1 MGAPKSDVEA
11 AEQPAAESLLDA
23 FKTIS
28 AAERRKHATVL
39 NYWLSIRG
47 DKEFPPLHDL
57 DPLQLSDAGPN
68 SILLELISGGHD
80 AQVRH
85 LGEAVR
91 VEGKVD
97 RIIDAPAPSLLAC
110 IAKKLPIVAISRDF
124 LAFED
129 EYETAEG
136 KTHCWVTLLPL
147 SAGGAWVDYVYA
159 LATFEGGAA
168 KVSKPKAKGK
178 EPEPEAET
186 AEDPI
191 EEVPPAPVTAEDL
204 AEDAEEPAPEI
215 AEEHVPED
223 VQEPVEAAATE
234 AQEPSEEAAREPEA
248 QEPADETAEDPTSE
262 LSARAKPGF
271 SKLLD
276 NLAGLTGF
284 YGHGYTVESGVALDH
299 PLEPEPTSDQPF
311 EDEPIAGQPVTE
323 EPAVIEESVAEEPI
337 EQPSAADTEPTVE
350 ERTPVEEIE
359 EPAAEAMQ
367 SADVQPEAEEPLEL
381 ATEPAASQAE
391 DPALVAPEGPLKNK
405 LADVRA
411 KADEARAAKLRANA
425 ALYDG
430 LSAAYDFAL
439 DAEDAPEEYLRLV
452 EAEGLKIQLRS
463 PMRPVVKLAFNGMCD
478 DATIR
483 QLEAVLAWALDNE
496 LPRGSLV
503 EQIEAAGGIGPILT
517 GDTTAA

>member
-1 MGAPKSDVEA
+1 MGAPKSDIEA
-11 AEQPAAESLLDA
+11 VEQPAAETLLDA

-28 AAERRKHATVL
+28 AAERRMHASVL
-39 NYWLSIRG
+39 NYWMSIRG

-57 DPLQLSDAGPN
+57 DPLELSDAGPN

-80 AQVRH
+80 AEVRH

-91 VEGKVD
+91 FDGKVD

-110 IAKKLPIVAISRDF
+110 IAKKLPLVAISRDF

-136 KTHCWVTLLPL
+136 KTRCWVTLLPL

-159 LATFEGGAA
+159 LATFDGASA
-168 KVSKPKAKGK
+168 KGAKAKPKGK
-178 EPEPEAET
+178 EPEPDGIADPAEKIDVEPESAALPVEEAEAAEPETVEHPVEEAEAAEPET
-186 AEDPI
+186 A
-191 EEVPPAPVTAEDL
+191 
-204 AEDAEEPAPEI
+204 
-215 AEEHVPED
+215 ED
-223 VQEPVEAAATE
+223 VQEPEQSAVTE
-234 AQEPSEEAAREPEA
+234 AEEPAGEPVEPEDPRTLL
-248 QEPADETAEDPTSE
+248 ESAEDQAPDS
-262 LSARAKPGF
+262 SAHAKPGF

-284 YGHGYTVESGVALDH
+284 YGHGYSVESGV
-299 PLEPEPTSDQPF
+299 TSDLPAAEEEPVMEQPAA
-311 EDEPIAGQPVTE
+311 EEPVAPAPATE
-323 EPAVIEESVAEEPI
+323 EPASHDPATESAEP
-337 EQPSAADTEPTVE
+337 PATA
-350 ERTPVEEIE
+350 EEIE
-359 EPAAEAMQ
+359 EFVAEAAP
-367 SADVQPEAEEPLEL
+367 SAEEPTAAEEPLEL
-381 ATEPAASQAE
+381 TAEPPVTAKAE
-391 DPALVAPEGPLKNK
+391 DPAQVAPEGPLKNK
-405 LADVRA
+405 LSDVRA
-411 KADEARAAKLRANA
+411 KADEARAAKLRANS

-478 DATIR
+478 DSTIR

-496 LPRGSLV
+496 LPRGSLA
-503 EQIEAAGGIGPILT
+503 EQIEAAGGIGPILS
-517 GDTTAA
+517 GDAKAA

>member
-1 MGAPKSDVEA
+1 MGAPKSEIEA
-11 AEQPAAESLLDA
+11 ADQPAAESLLDA
-23 FKTIS
+23 FKSIS
-28 AAERRKHATVL
+28 AAERRKHASVL

-57 DPLQLSDAGPN
+57 DPLELTDAGPN

-80 AQVRH
+80 AEVRH

-91 VEGKVD
+91 FEGKVD
-97 RIIDAPAPSLLAC
+97 RIIDAPTPSLLAC

-136 KTHCWVTLLPL
+136 KTHCWVTMLPL

-159 LATFEGGAA
+159 LATFDSDSVKASKA
-168 KVSKPKAKGK
+168 KSKGK
-178 EPEPEAET
+178 ESEAE
-186 AEDPI
+186 AE
-191 EEVPPAPVTAEDL
+191 A
-204 AEDAEEPAPEI
+204 EPAPET
-215 AEEHVPED
+215 ADDCVSE
-223 VQEPVEAAATE
+223 VQEP
-234 AQEPSEEAAREPEA
+234 QP
-248 QEPADETAEDPTSE
+248 ETAEEPVEEPVVEEEPAEAIAPEAKEPVAEAPAETDNDQPPLETAEEQAPDPT
-262 LSARAKPGF
+262 ARNKPGF

-284 YGHGYTVESGVALDH
+284 YGHGYTVESGA
-299 PLEPEPTSDQPF
+299 PSDR
-311 EDEPIAGQPVTE
+311 PVE
-323 EPAVIEESVAEEPI
+323 EESVAEE
-337 EQPSAADTEPTVE
+337 QAAEPPVAEPVAE
-350 ERTPVEEIE
+350 EPEPAPEPEPVSYEPEKVVE
-359 EPAAEAMQ
+359 EPAEPEVVEEPVAEALPAAEEP
-367 SADVQPEAEEPLEL
+367 SVAEEPLEL
-381 ATEPAASQAE
+381 TAPPPTVQIEDTAPVAS
-391 DPALVAPEGPLKNK
+391 EGPLKNK

-411 KADEARAAKLRANA
+411 KADEARAAKLRANT

-496 LPRGSLV
+496 LPRGSLA
-503 EQIEAAGGIGPILT
+503 EQIDAAGGIGPILS
-517 GDTTAA
+517 GDVKAA

>member
-1 MGAPKSDVEA
+1 MGAPKSEIEA

-23 FKTIS
+23 FKSIS
-28 AAERRKHATVL
+28 AAERRKHASVL

-57 DPLQLSDAGPN
+57 DPLELTDAGPN

-80 AQVRH
+80 AEIRH

-91 VEGKVD
+91 FEGKVD
-97 RIIDAPAPSLLAC
+97 RIIDAPTPSMLAC

-159 LATFEGGAA
+159 LATFESDAVKA
-168 KVSKPKAKGK
+168 SKAKSK
-178 EPEPEAET
+178 EKESEPEPEAADDPVSEVQEPEPEAVEEPETVEEPVAQEEPVEVIAPEAEEPVDEAPAPTNNDEPPPET
-186 AEDPI
+186 AE
-191 EEVPPAPVTAEDL
+191 EQAPDS
-204 AEDAEEPAPEI
+204 
-215 AEEHVPED
+215 
-223 VQEPVEAAATE
+223 AT
-234 AQEPSEEAAREPEA
+234 RN
-248 QEPADETAEDPTSE
+248 
-262 LSARAKPGF
+262 KPGF

-284 YGHGYTVESGVALDH
+284 YGHGYTVESGTPSDRPVEEEPVVEERSAE
-299 PLEPEPTSDQPF
+299 PPAAEPAAEEPETAVEPEPVSY
-311 EDEPIAGQPVTE
+311 EPEKVVE
-323 EPAVIEESVAEEPI
+323 EPAHAKAIEEPVADDLPAVAEEPSI
-337 EQPSAADTEPTVE
+337 
-350 ERTPVEEIE
+350 
-359 EPAAEAMQ
+359 
-367 SADVQPEAEEPLEL
+367 AEEPLEL
-381 ATEPAASQAE
+381 
-391 DPALVAPEGPLKNK
+391 VAPPATVSIEDTAPVASEGSLKNK
-405 LADVRA
+405 LTDVRA

-496 LPRGSLV
+496 LPRGSLA
-503 EQIEAAGGIGPILT
+503 EQIEAAGGIGPILS
-517 GDTTAA
+517 GDAKAA

>member
-1 MGAPKSDVEA
+1 MGAPKTDIEA

-23 FKTIS
+23 FKSIS
-28 AAERRKHATVL
+28 AAERRKHASVL

-57 DPLQLSDAGPN
+57 DPLELTDAGPN

-80 AQVRH
+80 AEVRH

-91 VEGKVD
+91 FEGKVD
-97 RIIDAPAPSLLAC
+97 RIIDAPSPSMLAC

-159 LATFEGGAA
+159 LATFDSDAA
-168 KVSKPKAKGK
+168 KASKAKPKANESEAEPEPEIETVEEAVLGVQESEAEAVEESVLEVQ
-178 EPEPEAET
+178 EPEPEAV
-186 AEDPI
+186 
-191 EEVPPAPVTAEDL
+191 EELV
-204 AEDAEEPAPEI
+204 AEE
-215 AEEHVPED
+215 
-223 VQEPVEAAATE
+223 EPVEAVDEAPAATDNE
-234 AQEPSEEAAREPEA
+234 EPPL
-248 QEPADETAEDPTSE
+248 ETAEEDAPE
-262 LSARAKPGF
+262 SATRAKPGF

-284 YGHGYTVESGVALDH
+284 YGHGYTVESGPPTDLPVA
-299 PLEPEPTSDQPF
+299 
-311 EDEPIAGQPVTE
+311 EDSVTE
-323 EPAVIEESVAEEPI
+323 EPIMEEQAAEPPAAE
-337 EQPSAADTEPTVE
+337 SAADEPEGAVEPELVSYEPEKLVE
-350 ERTPVEEIE
+350 EPDEAEAIE
-359 EPAAEAMQ
+359 EPAAEVFPA
-367 SADVQPEAEEPLEL
+367 AEEPVAAEEPLEL
-381 ATEPAASQAE
+381 VEPPPVTAPIEDTAPVAS
-391 DPALVAPEGPLKNK
+391 EGPLKNK

-496 LPRGSLV
+496 LPRGSLG
-503 EQIEAAGGIGPILT
+503 EQIEAAGGIGPIIS
-517 GDTTAA
+517 GDSKAA

>member
-1 MGAPKSDVEA
+1 MGAPKSEIEA

-23 FKTIS
+23 FKSIS
-28 AAERRKHATVL
+28 AAERRKHASVL

-57 DPLQLSDAGPN
+57 DPLELTDAGPN

-80 AQVRH
+80 AEVRH

-91 VEGKVD
+91 FEGKVD
-97 RIIDAPAPSLLAC
+97 RIIDAPTPSMLAC

-159 LATFEGGAA
+159 LATFESDAVKA
-168 KVSKPKAKGK
+168 SKAKSK
-178 EPEPEAET
+178 EKESEPEPEAADDPVSEVQEPEPEAVEEPETVEEPVAQEEPVEVIAPEAEEPVDEAPAPTNNDEPPPET
-186 AEDPI
+186 AE
-191 EEVPPAPVTAEDL
+191 EQAPDS
-204 AEDAEEPAPEI
+204 
-215 AEEHVPED
+215 
-223 VQEPVEAAATE
+223 AT
-234 AQEPSEEAAREPEA
+234 RN
-248 QEPADETAEDPTSE
+248 
-262 LSARAKPGF
+262 KPGF

-284 YGHGYTVESGVALDH
+284 YGHGYTVESGTPSDRPVEEEPVVEERSAE
-299 PLEPEPTSDQPF
+299 PPAAEPAAEEPETAVEPEPVSY
-311 EDEPIAGQPVTE
+311 EPEKVVE
-323 EPAVIEESVAEEPI
+323 EPAHAKAIEEPVADDLPAVAEEPSI
-337 EQPSAADTEPTVE
+337 
-350 ERTPVEEIE
+350 
-359 EPAAEAMQ
+359 
-367 SADVQPEAEEPLEL
+367 AEEPLEL
-381 ATEPAASQAE
+381 
-391 DPALVAPEGPLKNK
+391 VAPPATVSIEDTAPVASEGSLKNK
-405 LADVRA
+405 LTDVRA

-496 LPRGSLV
+496 LPRGSLA
-503 EQIEAAGGIGPILT
+503 EQIEAAGGIGPILS
-517 GDTTAA
+517 GDAKAA

>member
-1 MGAPKSDVEA
+1 MGAPKSDIEA
-11 AEQPAAESLLDA
+11 AEQPAAETLLDA

-28 AAERRKHATVL
+28 AAERRMHASVL
-39 NYWLSIRG
+39 NYWLSIKG

-57 DPLQLSDAGPN
+57 DPLELSDAGPN

-80 AQVRH
+80 AEVRH

-91 VEGKVD
+91 FEGKVE
-97 RIIDAPAPSLLAC
+97 RVMDAPAPSMLAC
-110 IAKKLPIVAISRDF
+110 IAKKLPLVAISRDF

-136 KTHCWVTLLPL
+136 KTRCWVTLLPL

-159 LATFEGGAA
+159 LATFDSPAA
-168 KVSKPKAKGK
+168 KGSKPKPKAK
-178 EPEPEAET
+178 EPEVEAGEELVSAAEEADAET
-186 AEDPI
+186 AAEPVQDPQSIELHKDEDPI
-191 EEVPPAPVTAEDL
+191 EAAQQ
-204 AEDAEEPAPEI
+204 AEEVAAPEHEELPEAAH
-215 AEEHVPED
+215 AEERGDDAGPET
-223 VQEPVEAAATE
+223 VEDSSESAT
-234 AQEPSEEAAREPEA
+234 
-248 QEPADETAEDPTSE
+248 
-262 LSARAKPGF
+262 RAKPGF

-284 YGHGYTVESGVALDH
+284 YGHGYTVEPGGTPDRAA
-299 PLEPEPTSDQPF
+299 E
-311 EDEPIAGQPVTE
+311 EDSAAKRPVSEGQPV
-323 EPAVIEESVAEEPI
+323 EEPI
-337 EQPSAADTEPTVE
+337 VDESAAGEPSEDAVAEPAENPLQETSEDIEEVVADAAMPSAEQPAAPD
-350 ERTPVEEIE
+350 
-359 EPAAEAMQ
+359 
-367 SADVQPEAEEPLEL
+367 EPLEL
-381 ATEPAASQAE
+381 TAEPPAEEPAENPAPVAS
-391 DPALVAPEGPLKNK
+391 EGPLKNK

-439 DAEDAPEEYLRLV
+439 DAENAPEEYLRLV

-478 DATIR
+478 DSTIR

-496 LPRGSLV
+496 LPRGSLAD
-503 EQIEAAGGIGPILT
+503 QIEAAGGIGPILS
-517 GDTTAA
+517 GDAKAA

>member
-1 MGAPKSDVEA
+1 MGAPKSDIEA
-11 AEQPAAESLLDA
+11 AEQPAAETLLDA

-28 AAERRKHATVL
+28 AAERRMHASVL

-57 DPLQLSDAGPN
+57 DPLELSDAGPN
-68 SILLELISGGHD
+68 SILFELISGGHD
-80 AQVRH
+80 AEVRH

-91 VEGKVD
+91 FEGKVD
-97 RIIDAPAPSLLAC
+97 RIIDAPTPSILAC
-110 IAKKLPIVAISRDF
+110 IAKKLPLVAISRDF

-136 KTHCWVTLLPL
+136 KTRCWVTLLPL

-159 LATFEGGAA
+159 LATFDGDAVKA
-168 KVSKPKAKGK
+168 SKAKPKGNDAEAGPETAGEPIEVQK
-178 EPEPEAET
+178 PEPETVEASVAE
-186 AEDPI
+186 
-191 EEVPPAPVTAEDL
+191 
-204 AEDAEEPAPEI
+204 EEPAKGSAPEF
-215 AEEHVPED
+215 EEPID
-223 VQEPVEAAATE
+223 EP
-234 AQEPSEEAAREPEA
+234 
-248 QEPADETAEDPTSE
+248 PADEAPAETDNDQASLDVAEGQGPESVG
-262 LSARAKPGF
+262 RAKPGF

-284 YGHGYTVESGVALDH
+284 YGHGYTVEPGAH
-299 PLEPEPTSDQPF
+299 SDRPA
-311 EDEPIAGQPVTE
+311 EE
-323 EPAVIEESVAEEPI
+323 EPAVEEQAAEPPVAEPVAEETETAAEPEPVSYEPEEVAEEPV
-337 EQPSAADTEPTVE
+337 A
-350 ERTPVEEIE
+350 EIL
-359 EPAAEAMQ
+359 PAAEEP
-367 SADVQPEAEEPLEL
+367 SVVEEPLEL
-381 ATEPAASQAE
+381 
-391 DPALVAPEGPLKNK
+391 VAPPETAHEDTAPVASEGPLKNK
-405 LADVRA
+405 LTDVRA

-496 LPRGSLV
+496 LPRGSLG
-503 EQIEAAGGIGPILT
+503 EQIEAAGGIGPILS
-517 GDTTAA
+517 GDAKAA

>member
-1 MGAPKSDVEA
+1 MGAPKSDIEA
-11 AEQPAAESLLDA
+11 AEQPAAETLLDA

-28 AAERRKHATVL
+28 AAERRMHASVL

-57 DPLQLSDAGPN
+57 DPLELSDAGPN
-68 SILLELISGGHD
+68 SILFELISGGHD
-80 AQVRH
+80 AEIRH

-91 VEGKVD
+91 FEGKVD
-97 RIIDAPAPSLLAC
+97 RIIDAPTPSILAC
-110 IAKKLPIVAISRDF
+110 IAKKLPLVAISRDF

-136 KTHCWVTLLPL
+136 KTRCWVTLLPL

-159 LATFEGGAA
+159 LATFDGDAVKA
-168 KVSKPKAKGK
+168 SKAKPKGNDAEAG
-178 EPEPEAET
+178 PEPET
-186 AEDPI
+186 ASEPVI
-191 EEVPPAPVTAEDL
+191 EVQ
-204 AEDAEEPAPEI
+204 EPEPEI
-215 AEEHVPED
+215 AEEPVAEEEPAKGFAPDTE
-223 VQEPVEAAATE
+223 EPVDEA
-234 AQEPSEEAAREPEA
+234 
-248 QEPADETAEDPTSE
+248 PADEVPAETESDQPSLE
-262 LSARAKPGF
+262 VAENQGPESVGRAKPGF

-284 YGHGYTVESGVALDH
+284 YGHGYTVEPGAL
-299 PLEPEPTSDQPF
+299 SDRPA
-311 EDEPIAGQPVTE
+311 EE
-323 EPAVIEESVAEEPI
+323 EPVVEGQAAEPPVAEEP
-337 EQPSAADTEPTVE
+337 EAAVDPEPVSYEPE
-350 ERTPVEEIE
+350 EVLEEPVAETL
-359 EPAAEAMQ
+359 PAAEEP
-367 SADVQPEAEEPLEL
+367 SVAEEPLEL
-381 ATEPAASQAE
+381 
-391 DPALVAPEGPLKNK
+391 VAPSATAHLEDTAPVASEGSLKNK
-405 LADVRA
+405 LTDVRA

-496 LPRGSLV
+496 LPRGSLA
-503 EQIEAAGGIGPILT
+503 EQIEAAGGIGPILS
-517 GDTTAA
+517 GDAKAA

>member
-1 MGAPKSDVEA
+1 MGAPKSDIEA

-23 FKTIS
+23 FKSIS
-28 AAERRKHATVL
+28 AAERRKHASVL

-57 DPLQLSDAGPN
+57 DPLELTDAGPN
-68 SILLELISGGHD
+68 SILFELISGGHD
-80 AQVRH
+80 AEVRH
-85 LGEAVR
+85 LGEALR
-91 VEGKVD
+91 FEGKVD
-97 RIIDAPAPSLLAC
+97 RILDAPTPSMLAC

-159 LATFEGGAA
+159 LATFDSEAA
-168 KVSKPKAKGK
+168 KASKTKSKGK
-178 EPEPEAET
+178 DSEPEPETAEEVAVDVPEPET
-186 AEDPI
+186 AD
-191 EEVPPAPVTAEDL
+191 EVAVDVPEPEPEVV
-204 AEDAEEPAPEI
+204 EEPVAGE
-215 AEEHVPED
+215 
-223 VQEPVEAAATE
+223 EPVEAVAPDTDQPVDE
-234 AQEPSEEAAREPEA
+234 APDETGSAEPSV
-248 QEPADETAEDPTSE
+248 ETAEEETPE
-262 LSARAKPGF
+262 SAARGKPGF

-284 YGHGYTVESGVALDH
+284 YGHGYTVEPGAR
-299 PLEPEPTSDQPF
+299 SDPPV
-311 EDEPIAGQPVTE
+311 EEEPVTE
-323 EPAVIEESVAEEPI
+323 ERTAEPPVAEPIAQESETAAEPEPVSYEPERVAEEPAKA
-337 EQPSAADTEPTVE
+337 EA
-350 ERTPVEEIE
+350 IE
-359 EPAAEAMQ
+359 EPIAEDLPAAAEDPFM
-367 SADVQPEAEEPLEL
+367 AEEPLEL
-381 ATEPAASQAE
+381 TAPPTTEHVEDTAPVAS
-391 DPALVAPEGPLKNK
+391 EGPLKNK

-496 LPRGSLV
+496 LPRGSLG
-503 EQIEAAGGIGPILT
+503 EQIEAAGGIGPILN
-517 GDTTAA
+517 GDAKAA

>member
-1 MGAPKSDVEA
+1 MGAPKTEIEA
-11 AEQPAAESLLDA
+11 AEQPAAETLLDA

-28 AAERRKHATVL
+28 AAERRKHASVL

-57 DPLQLSDAGPN
+57 DPLELTDAGPN

-80 AQVRH
+80 AEVRH

-91 VEGKVD
+91 FEGKVD
-97 RIIDAPAPSLLAC
+97 RIIDAPTPSLLAS

-159 LATFEGGAA
+159 LATFDSDAA
-168 KVSKPKAKGK
+168 KASKTKAKEK
-178 EPEPEAET
+178 ESEAEPETETAEDAVIEVQEPEPEVAGES
-186 AEDPI
+186 
-191 EEVPPAPVTAEDL
+191 
-204 AEDAEEPAPEI
+204 
-215 AEEHVPED
+215 VPEE
-223 VQEPVEAAATE
+223 EPVEAIAPEVEEPVDE
-234 AQEPSEEAAREPEA
+234 A
-248 QEPADETAEDPTSE
+248 PADTNDEFLETAAEQAPESA
-262 LSARAKPGF
+262 ARAKPGF

-284 YGHGYTVESGVALDH
+284 YGHGYTVEPGVPSDLPVQEGPVEEERAAE
-299 PLEPEPTSDQPF
+299 PPVAKPVAQEPEP
-311 EDEPIAGQPVTE
+311 VTE
-323 EPAVIEESVAEEPI
+323 PEPVAEPEPV
-337 EQPSAADTEPTVE
+337 SYEPEEVVE
-350 ERTPVEEIE
+350 EPPQAEVVEEPPQAE
-359 EPAAEAMQ
+359 VVDEPAAEVSPAAEEP
-367 SADVQPEAEEPLEL
+367 SVAEEPLEL
-381 ATEPAASQAE
+381 TAPPATLDIEDAA
-391 DPALVAPEGPLKNK
+391 PVASEGPLKSK

-496 LPRGSLV
+496 LPRGSLA
-503 EQIEAAGGIGPILT
+503 EQIDAAGGIGPILT
-517 GDTTAA
+517 GDAKAA